1 MAEQT
6 QKVAIVTPE
15 RVIYGDE
22 ARFVQARGTMGELG
36 ILPQHT
42 PLITSL
48 EPGVLRVQKE
58 GQWTVFVVAGGFM
71 EVRDNRVVVLA
82 NAAERPEEIDVER
95 AKRAKERAEKRLA
108 SGDPEVDVVRAKA
121 ALMRALARL
130 NAAQEFAKH

>member
-15 RVIYGDE
+15 RVVYGEE
-22 ARFVQARGTMGELG
+22 ARFVQARGTEGELG
-36 ILPQHT
+36 ILPLHT

-48 EPGVLRVQKE
+48 APGLLRVQKD
-58 GQWTVFVVAGGFM
+58 GKWTVFAVSGGFL

-95 AKRAKERAEKRLA
+95 AKRAKERAEQRLA
-108 SGDPEVDVVRAKA
+108 SKDPEIDVPRAKA
-121 ALMRALARL
+121 ALLRALTRL
-130 NAAQEFAKH
+130 EAAGGKH

>member
-1 MAEQT
+1 MSEKT

-15 RVIYGDE
+15 QVVYGEE
-22 ARFVQARGTMGELG
+22 ARFVQARGTEGELG
-36 ILPQHT
+36 ILPMHT

-48 EPGVLRVQKE
+48 APGLLRIQKE
-58 GQWTVFVVAGGFM
+58 GKWTTFVVAGGFM

-108 SGDPEVDVVRAKA
+108 AKDPEIDVVRAKVALQRAMVRIDA
-121 ALMRALARL
+121 AGL
-130 NAAQEFAKH
+130 KH